1 MDKGQRVHR
10 RRRTLVE
17 HLSRSLTVAGLA
29 WAVVVLYVAP
39 PALLADIGEPPR
51 GGESALSA
59 TRSHLDWTDE
69 HARRFPHCVGVA
81 AWSTTQVPASVVV
94 LRRNGDLQRMSLG
107 EALRRAESISAADDV
122 WTVGACR

>member
-1 MDKGQRVHR
+1 MHR

-17 HLSRSLTVAGLA
+17 HLSRSLTVAGIA
-29 WAVVVLYVAP
+29 WAVVFLYVAP

-59 TRSHLDWTDE
+59 TRSHLAWTDE

-81 AWSTTQVPASVVV
+81 AWSRTRVPDAVVV
-94 LRRNGDLQRMSLG
+94 LRRNGDLHEMSLD
-107 EALRRAESISAADDV
+107 EAFRRARSASAADDV